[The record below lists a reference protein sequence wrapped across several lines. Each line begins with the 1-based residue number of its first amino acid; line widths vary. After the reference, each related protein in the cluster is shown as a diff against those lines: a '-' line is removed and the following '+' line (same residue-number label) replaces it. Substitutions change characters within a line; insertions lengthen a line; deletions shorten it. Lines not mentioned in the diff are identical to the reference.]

1 MKILVPFIICI
12 LSVIQGIAQNDMV
25 YRKSMG
31 GKVKK
36 INFKQLAELQKIK
49 KPEYKIL
56 ITPDNA
62 GNKMEEEKE
71 QKEREKYNENA
82 ETENKFQS
90 PPPPSVTGDV
100 KKGAVSNLAS
110 TVNCKGFEG
119 LNEIL
124 TGGAPPDV
132 SMALG
137 VDHMVM
143 AINTGILITN
153 KNTGYIDSIANTTF
167 WGSLGFTD
175 LFDPKIMYDQV
186 SNRWIMCIVAQRRVA
201 ASAICLAVSE
211 TADPTANWYV
221 YYADADGADTY
232 WFDYPSMGF
241 SSDKIV
247 ITGNL
252 FANLNDANGP
262 VRMFI
267 FNKIDLYNG
276 IISAF
281 INTIDNSSIFTLLP
295 ATQFDAGADVVCITQ
310 QDGATGKLSKYIISG
325 AAATATIGA
334 AATVDYAVAWTSP
347 PGDMLPQTGTSVKI
361 NGGSSRVLSFVIRN
375 NIGYVA
381 FNGAYPSNTPTYM
394 GATFCSL
401 NNATNAAGDIAVF
414 TDPAGSWMTAF
425 PNLIVTS
432 NGTILISYSYFST
445 SSYGSAAVGIWN
457 PTDGAFSNASTI
469 VTKFGT
475 DIYDRV
481 FGGRNRWGDYSGIGL
496 DPTDDKTVWLASQ
509 YARNRDPA
517 PSNASRWGTWF
528 SKYCADCAANLTVS
542 NTLLNTDAKKY
553 EVTNTITSTQNVN
566 PGGYLKLD
574 AANAIIMSPGFRSQ
588 VGSILKAFI
597 EGCGGA
603 DF

>member
-1 MKILVPFIICI
+1 MKILATFLICC
-12 LSVIQGIAQNDMV
+12 LSVFQGIAQNDVM
-25 YRKSMG
+25 YRKSTS

-36 INFKQLAELQKIK
+36 INFTQLVQLQKLK
-49 KPEYKIL
+49 KGEYKIL
-56 ITPDNA
+56 ATPDNA
-62 GNKMEEEKE
+62 GNKVEEEKE
-71 QKEREKYNENA
+71 KEEREHWNDN
-82 ETENKFQS
+82 TERDKKLLS
-90 PPPPSVTGDV
+90 IPAPAVTGRL
-100 KKGAVSNLAS
+100 KKGTESNLAS
-110 TVNCKGFEG
+110 TVNCKSFEG

-124 TGGAPPDV
+124 VNSAPPDV

-153 KNTGYIDSIANTTF
+153 KNTGYVDSIANTTF
-167 WGSLGFTD
+167 WSSLGFTD
-175 LFDPKIMYDQV
+175 FFDPKIMYDHV
-186 SNRWIMCIVAQRRVA
+186 SNRWIMCIVAERRLA
-201 ASAICLAVSE
+201 TSAICLAVSE
-211 TADPTANWYV
+211 TSDPTANWYV
-221 YYADADGADTY
+221 YFADADGANTY
-232 WFDYPSMGF
+232 WFDYPGMGF

-252 FANLNDANGP
+252 FANSNDANGP
-262 VRMFI
+262 VRMYI

-310 QDGATGKLSKYIISG
+310 QDGLTGKLSKYIISG

-347 PGDMLPQTGTSVKI
+347 PSDMLPQTGTTLKI

-381 FNGAYPSNTPTYM
+381 FNGAYPANAPTYM
-394 GATFCSL
+394 GATYCSF
-401 NNATNAAGDIAVF
+401 NNATNAIGSIAAF

-432 NGTILISYSYFST
+432 NGTILISFSYFST
-445 SSYGSAAVGIWN
+445 TTYGSAAVGIWN
-457 PTDGAFSNASTI
+457 PSDGAFSNATYI

-481 FGGRNRWGDYSGIGL
+481 FGGRNRWGDYSGIAL
-496 DPTDDKTVWLASQ
+496 DPTDEKTVWLASE
-509 YARNRDPA
+509 YAANRDPA
-517 PSNASRWGTWF
+517 PGNASRWGTWF
-528 SKYCADCAANLTVS
+528 SKYCADCPANLTVT
-542 NTLLNTDAKKY
+542 NTLLNTNAKKY
-553 EVTNTITSTQNVN
+553 EVTNTINSSQNVN
-566 PGGYLKLD
+566 SGAYLKLD
-574 AANAIIMSPGFRSQ
+574 AANAIIMLPGFRAQ

>member
-1 MKILVPFIICI
+1 MKILATFLICC
-12 LSVIQGIAQNDMV
+12 LSAMQGIAQNDVV
-25 YRKSMG
+25 YKKSTG

-36 INFKQLAELQKIK
+36 VNFKQLAEREKLNKS
-49 KPEYKIL
+49 EYKIL
-56 ITPDNA
+56 VTPENA
-62 GNKMEEEKE
+62 GNKKQEDEEKV
-71 QKEREKYNENA
+71 ERAKWNENS
-82 ETENKFQS
+82 EIDKKLSPVS
-90 PPPPSVTGDV
+90 PPTVTGNLR
-100 KKGAVSNLAS
+100 KGAVSSLAA
-110 TVNCKGFEG
+110 TVNCKGLEG
-119 LNEIL
+119 LNEVL
-124 TGGAPPDV
+124 TGSAPPDV

-153 KNTGYIDSIANTTF
+153 KNNGYIDSIANTTF

-175 LFDPKIMYDQV
+175 FFDPKIMYDHV
-186 SNRWIMCIVAQRRVA
+186 SNRWIMCIVAERQVA

-211 TADPTANWYV
+211 TDDPTANWYV
-221 YYADADGADTY
+221 YYADADGADIY

-252 FANLNDANGP
+252 YANIDDANGP
-262 VRMFI
+262 VRMYI

-310 QDGATGKLSKYIISG
+310 QNGAAGKLSKYIISG
-325 AAATATIGA
+325 AAASATIGA
-334 AATVDYAVAWTSP
+334 ASTVDYAVSWASP
-347 PGDMLPQTGTSVKI
+347 SGDPLPQTGTIVKI
-361 NGGSSRVLSFVIRN
+361 NGGSSRMLSFVIRN

-381 FNGAYPSNTPTYM
+381 FNGAYPSNAPTYM
-394 GATFCSL
+394 GATFCSF
-401 NNATNAAGDIAVF
+401 NNATNAAGDIAIF
-414 TDPAGSWMTAF
+414 ADAAGSWMTAF
-425 PNLIVTS
+425 PNLVVTS
-432 NGTILISYSYFST
+432 NGTILISFSYFST
-445 SSYGSAAVGIWN
+445 TGYGSAAVGIWN
-457 PTDGAFSNASTI
+457 PTDGAYTNASI
-469 VTKFGT
+469 IITKSGT
-475 DIYDRV
+475 DIYNRV

-496 DPTDDKTVWLASQ
+496 DPTDEKTVWLASE

-528 SKYCADCAANLTVS
+528 SKYCADCPANLTVA
-542 NTLLNTDAKKY
+542 NTLQNGNAKKY
-553 EVTNTITSTQNVN
+553 EVTNNITSTQTVN
-566 PGGYLKLD
+566 SGGYLKLD
-574 AANAIIMSPGFRSQ
+574 AANAIIMSPGFRAQ
-588 VGSILKAFI
+588 VGSIVKAFI